1 MEKKKKRLG
10 KGLAALIY
18 TDHDDLDIK
27 QESKGNNLIPINEIN
42 LSKFQTRKKFD
53 EEKLKE
59 LSKSIEKIGLIQ
71 PIIVRKGK
79 KKFELVAGERRL
91 KACKLVG
98 IDEIPAIVSD
108 FDDRKAFESGLIE
121 NLQREDLTSIEEAE
135 GYNRLM
141 NEFNYTQEELATIVS
156 KSRSHVANLLRLI
169 SLPKEVKKFILDGKL
184 SLGHARCLVGY
195 VGAVNLAKRIA
206 KEDLSVRYVE
216 SLFHKED
223 LNKKIK
229 SLVSEK
235 TIKEKD
241 ADTIIL
247 EKELS
252 LKLGVKL
259 TINDKNN
266 KGNIKIEYRNVGQR
280 ENIIKKLTGNN

>member
-1 MEKKKKRLG
+1 MVKKKRLG
-10 KGLAALIY
+10 RGLSALIE
-18 TDHDDLDIK
+18 TDIDDLDLK
-27 QESKGNNLIPINEIN
+27 QETSRKNLIPINEIS
-42 LSKFQTRKKFD
+42 LSKFQIRKKFD

-59 LSKSIEKIGLIQ
+59 LSESITKNGLLQ

-79 KKFELVAGERRL
+79 KNFELVAGERRL

-98 IDEIPAIVSD
+98 IDEIHAIVSD

-141 NEFNYTQEELATIVS
+141 NEFNYTQEELASIVS

-195 VGAVNLAKRIA
+195 DGA
-206 KEDLSVRYVE
+206 KEVAERIIKEGLSVRYVE
-216 SLFHKED
+216 NLFHTED
-223 LNKKIK
+223 LDKKTK
-229 SLVSEK
+229 NLVKEK
-235 TIKEKD
+235 KIKEKD
-241 ADTIIL
+241 ADTVIL

-280 ENIIKKLTGNN
+280 ENIIKKLTGE

>member
-10 KGLAALIY
+10 KGLAALIH
-18 TDHDDLDIK
+18 TDLDDLDIK
-27 QESKGNNLIPINEIN
+27 QESNGKNLIPINEIN

-53 EEKLKE
+53 EKKLKE
-59 LSKSIEKIGLIQ
+59 LSESIEKNGLIQ

-79 KKFELVAGERRL
+79 KKFELIAGERRL

-98 IDEIPAIVSD
+98 IVEIHAIVSD

-141 NEFNYTQEELATIVS
+141 NEFNYTQEELAIIVS

-195 VGAVNLAKRIA
+195 VGAVNLAKRIV

-216 SLFHKED
+216 SLFYKKD
-223 LNKKIK
+223 LDKKTK
-229 SLVSEK
+229 NLFSEK

-241 ADTIIL
+241 ADTTIL

-280 ENIIKKLTGNN
+280 ENIIKKLTGE

>member
-10 KGLAALIY
+10 KGLAALIH
-18 TDHDDLDIK
+18 TDLDDLDLK
-27 QESKGNNLIPINEIN
+27 QESSGKNLIPINEIN

-53 EEKLKE
+53 EKKLKE
-59 LSKSIEKIGLIQ
+59 LSESIEKNGLIQ

-79 KKFELVAGERRL
+79 KKFELIAGERRL

-98 IDEIPAIVSD
+98 IVKISAIVSD

-141 NEFNYTQEELATIVS
+141 NEFNYTQEELAIIVS

-195 VGAVNLAKRIA
+195 VGAVNLAKRIV

-216 SLFHKED
+216 SLFYKKD
-223 LNKKIK
+223 LDKKTK
-229 SLVSEK
+229 NLFSEK

-241 ADTIIL
+241 ADTTIL
-247 EKELS
+247 VKELS

-280 ENIIKKLTGNN
+280 ENIIKKLTGE

>member
-1 MEKKKKRLG
+1 MGNKRKRLG
-10 KGLAALIY
+10 KGLSALIN
-18 TDHDDLDIK
+18 TDVDDLDLE
-27 QESKGNNLIPINEIN
+27 QESSGKNLILINEIN

-53 EEKLKE
+53 EEKLKG
-59 LSKSIEKIGLIQ
+59 LSKSIEKNGLIQ

-91 KACKLVG
+91 KACKLIG
-98 IDEIPAIVSD
+98 IDKISAIVSD
-108 FDDRKAFESGLIE
+108 FDDRKAFKAGIIE

-135 GYNRLM
+135 GYYRLM

-169 SLPKEVKKFILDGKL
+169 SLPKEVKKFILDGKI

-195 VGAVNLAKRIA
+195 THAVGLAKRIL

-216 SLFHKED
+216 NLFHGEN
-223 LNKKIK
+223 LNKKK
-229 SLVSEK
+229 SLVNEK

-241 ADTIIL
+241 ADTAIL

-266 KGNIKIEYRNVGQR
+266 KGNIKIEYRNVDQR
-280 ENIIKKLTGNN
+280 ENIIKKLIGN

>member
-10 KGLAALIY
+10 KGLSALIH
-18 TDHDDLDIK
+18 TDLDDLDLK
-27 QESKGNNLIPINEIN
+27 QESSGKNLIPINEIN

-53 EEKLKE
+53 EKKLKE
-59 LSKSIEKIGLIQ
+59 LSESIEKNGLIQ

-79 KKFELVAGERRL
+79 KKFELIAGERRL

-98 IDEIPAIVSD
+98 IVKISAIVSD

-121 NLQREDLTSIEEAE
+121 NLQREDLTSIEEGE

-141 NEFNYTQEELATIVS
+141 NEFNYTQEELAIIVS

-195 VGAVNLAKRIA
+195 VGAINLAKRIV

-216 SLFHKED
+216 SLFYKKD
-223 LNKKIK
+223 LDKKTK
-229 SLVSEK
+229 NLFSEK

-241 ADTIIL
+241 ADTTIL

-280 ENIIKKLTGNN
+280 ENIIKKLTGE

>member
-10 KGLAALIY
+10 KGLAALIH
-18 TDHDDLDIK
+18 TDLDDLDIK
-27 QESKGNNLIPINEIN
+27 QESNGKNLIPINEIN

-53 EEKLKE
+53 EKKLKE
-59 LSKSIEKIGLIQ
+59 LSESIEKNGLIQ

-79 KKFELVAGERRL
+79 KKFELVAGERRV

-195 VGAVNLAKRIA
+195 VGAVNLAKRIV

-216 SLFHKED
+216 SLFYKKD
-223 LNKKIK
+223 LDKKTK
-229 SLVSEK
+229 NLFSEK

-241 ADTIIL
+241 ADTTIL

-266 KGNIKIEYRNVGQR
+266 KGNIKIEYRNIDQR
-280 ENIIKKLTGNN
+280 ENIIKKLIGE